1 MRMNI
6 ILRLILATVFALIA
20 FIFSEVVPDLPPIH
34 KSILRVSITIWFGL
48 LGYGLFPD
56 IARTISSY
64 SLNLMNAVTMRIST
78 EVMNQLMRIS
88 KPQNVT
94 APFGSQQSAIGSVTL
109 NQPMILDT
117 SAIIDGRILDIAKT
131 GFLHGTMLIP
141 TFILQEMQQV
151 ADSSDYLKRSRGRK
165 GFEIIEELK
174 KIKSIR
180 VEIWEKDVVA
190 KAVDD
195 KVIKLA
201 KNLHGRIITT
211 DYNLNRVASVQN
223 VTVLNINDL
232 SNAVKAVAIPGEK
245 LTVKVVHIGK
255 DPTQGVGYLQDGTMV
270 VVENGAQLVG
280 SDVKT
285 EVTRLIQGSAGRM
298 IFTKNL
304 KI

>member
-1 MRMNI
+1 MTMNI
-6 ILRLILATVFALIA
+6 ILRLVLATVFALIA
-20 FIFSEVVPDLPPIH
+20 FIFSELVPEIPPIH
-34 KSILRVSITIWFGL
+34 KNIMRVSITVWFGL
-48 LGYGLFPD
+48 LGYGIFPD
-56 IARTISSY
+56 LARAITGY
-64 SLNLMNAVTMRIST
+64 SINLMNAVTMRIST

-88 KPQNVT
+88 RPQNVA
-94 APFGSQQSAIGSVTL
+94 APFASQSGGNSF

-131 GFLHGTMLIP
+131 GFLHGTVLIP

-151 ADSSDYLKRSRGRK
+151 ADSSDFLKRSRGRK

-180 VEIWEKDVVA
+180 VDIWEKDVAA

-201 KNLHGRIITT
+201 KSLHGRIITT

-223 VTVLNINDL
+223 VIVLNINDL

-255 DPTQGVGYLQDGTMV
+255 DPSQGVGYLEDGTMV

>member
-6 ILRLILATVFALIA
+6 ILRLVLATVFALIA
-20 FIFSEVVPDLPPIH
+20 FIFSELVPEIPPIH
-34 KSILRVSITIWFGL
+34 KSIIRVSITIWFGL
-48 LGYGLFPD
+48 LGYGIFPD
-56 IARTISSY
+56 LARTISSY

-88 KPQNVT
+88 RPQNVT
-94 APFGSQQSAIGSVTL
+94 APFASQQSGASL

-131 GFLHGTMLIP
+131 GFLHGTILVP

-151 ADSSDYLKRSRGRK
+151 ADSSDFLKRSRGRK

-211 DYNLNRVASVQN
+211 DYNLNRSASVQN
-223 VTVLNINDL
+223 VIVLNINDL

-255 DPTQGVGYLQDGTMV
+255 DPTQGVGYLDDGTMV

-304 KI
+304 KN